1 MVKDGSILEIGCST
15 EMMYWIASL
24 ICLWRSGHGNNVRV
38 NVWIVYS
45 KKQKKV
51 TTTKKRK
58 RNNRTGEKKEQ
69 QNRREKGTTEQER
82 KRNNRTG
89 EKKTQQ
95 FILIFLINCDNT
107 IVLAEQLLHH
117 NIVLEKLDHSWVN
130 RICTKIV
137 ISESHT
143 MSLFYI

>member
-45 KKQKKV
+45 KTEKSY
-51 TTTKKRK
+51 
-58 RNNRTGEKKEQ
+58 NNKEEKKEQ

-82 KRNNRTG
+82 KKHNN
-89 EKKTQQ
+89 
-95 FILIFLINCDNT
+95 
-107 IVLAEQLLHH
+107 
-117 NIVLEKLDHSWVN
+117 
-130 RICTKIV
+130 
-137 ISESHT
+137 
-143 MSLFYI
+143 LF